1 LKGVAK
7 EKILCTMSNLRQ
19 IKQENQLSET
29 AVPLD
34 RLTKIYRK
42 IKAEI
47 DTMTQEYDTKLETLK
62 AQQDEIKFAIK
73 DQMKALGVTTVKTP
87 FGTVSMRTSTRYSTQ
102 DWASFKEFIL
112 EHSVVDLLEKR
123 IAQGNMRTFLEENP
137 GVVPPGLNS
146 VSEFQVVVTKPT

>member
-1 LKGVAK
+1 
-7 EKILCTMSNLRQ
+7 
-19 IKQENQLSET
+19 LSET

-42 IKAEI
+42 IKTEI
-47 DTMTQEYDTKLETLK
+47 DTMTQEYDTKLEELK

-87 FGTVSMRTSTRYSTQ
+87 FGTVSMRTTTRYSTQ
-102 DWASFKEFIL
+102 DWAAFKEFIL